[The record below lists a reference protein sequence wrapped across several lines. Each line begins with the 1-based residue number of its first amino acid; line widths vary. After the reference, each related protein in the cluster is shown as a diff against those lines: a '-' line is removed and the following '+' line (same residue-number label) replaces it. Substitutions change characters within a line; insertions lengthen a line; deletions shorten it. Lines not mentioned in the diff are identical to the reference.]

1 VTPGADAA
9 GERID
14 EIRSRGAVIAIGN
27 FDGVHAGHR
36 ALLGHAADLA
46 RHADAPWAV
55 VSFFPPAKVLFGGA
69 AYLSSREEK
78 DLLLR
83 ELGPDEVVI
92 VPFDHAFA
100 ATPAEDFVAALA
112 ALTPEALVVG
122 DDFRFGRG
130 RAGSSE
136 DLGRAAPRVEVLRL
150 VAIGG
155 EVVKSST
162 IRGALEAGDLER
174 ANRLLGAPYLVSGR
188 VVEGDRRGRTIGVPT
203 ANLTTPAGKAL
214 PQGVFAVSVDV
225 PGRGRFGAMANVGPR
240 PTFGGPAPNLEA
252 HLFDFDGDLYGLTLS
267 VRLHAFLRATRA
279 FSGIDDLRAQLERD
293 AAAAREALSLTAPP
307 TGTPRTPAGRG

>member
-112 ALTPEALVVG
+112 ALTPAALVVG

-162 IRGALEAGDLER
+162 IRGALEAGDLAR

-240 PTFGGPAPNLEA
+240 PTFGGPSPSLET
-252 HLFDFDGDLYGLTLS
+252 HLFDFDGDLYGRRLEIEFVARLRDEQRFDTLPAL
-267 VRLHAFLRATRA
+267 VERMHEDARQARALLLPA
-279 FSGIDDLRAQLERD
+279 P
-293 AAAAREALSLTAPP
+293 AAISI
-307 TGTPRTPAGRG
+307 